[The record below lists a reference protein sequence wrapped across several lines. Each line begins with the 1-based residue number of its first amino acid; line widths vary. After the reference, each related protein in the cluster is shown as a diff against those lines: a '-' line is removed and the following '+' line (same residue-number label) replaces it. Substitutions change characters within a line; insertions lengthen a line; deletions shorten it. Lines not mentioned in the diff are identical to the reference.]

1 MKPRVDNEEAGM
13 KIVIMGTGGIG
24 GYYGGVLAKS
34 GEDVTFIARG
44 AHLEAMRTQ
53 GLRVE
58 SKIMGDFVLPS
69 VNATDRPET
78 LGPVDFVLMATKAY
92 DLLAAAKSV
101 LPILK
106 KDSLVLPLLNGVD
119 IAERLADIVGPERV
133 LGGMCRLSSSIKA
146 PGVIRQVGPL
156 NRILFGEMAGG
167 VSARTKMLLD
177 VFTKAGIGAELSENI
192 QLEVWKKFISICAA
206 AGMSALTRT
215 TLGPILKDP
224 ETRAMFVG
232 CLQEVELLAR
242 HKGIPL
248 PATIVQETVI
258 GYDKLPPEMCPSM
271 CLSVLQGQPL
281 ELEAL
286 NGTAARLGR
295 EWGIPTPINQFIYT
309 ALKLVAEGKK

>member
-1 MKPRVDNEEAGM
+1 
-13 KIVIMGTGGIG
+13 
-24 GYYGGVLAKS
+24 
-34 GEDVTFIARG
+34 IARG
-44 AHLEAMRTQ
+44 AHLEAMRKE

-58 SKIMGDFVLPS
+58 SKIMGDFVLPQ
-69 VNATDRPET
+69 VTVTDRPET
-78 LGPVDFVLMATKAY
+78 IGPVDFVLMATKAY
-92 DLLAAAKSV
+92 DLEAAAKSL

-106 KDSLVLPLLNGVD
+106 EDSLVLPLLNGVD
-119 IAERLADIVGPERV
+119 IAERCAAIVGPHRV

-146 PGVIRQVGPL
+146 PGVIAQVGPL
-156 NRILFGEMAGG
+156 NRIIFGELAGG
-167 VSARTKMLLD
+167 VSPRAQAVLD
-177 VFTKAGIGAELSENI
+177 VFKQAGIGVELSAQI
-192 QLEVWKKFISICAA
+192 QVEIWKKFMSICAS

-215 TLGPILKDP
+215 TLGPVLKDP

-232 CLQEVELLAR
+232 CLEEVELLAR
-242 HKGIPL
+242 RKEVAL

-281 ELEAL
+281 EVEAL

-295 EWGIPTPINQFIYT
+295 ELGIPTPINKFIYT